1 MTQPTTRIELADGG
15 VVTVRPLRRGD
26 RAELAAAVERLSER
40 SRYLRF
46 AAPKPRLTE
55 RELDHLV
62 AVDHHGSEALVA
74 FDPATGRGIAV
85 ARYAP
90 VPGAPRVADVAV
102 TVADEWQ
109 GRGLGTALLARLVA
123 RAAAEGH
130 VALRA
135 SVLAV
140 NRPSLAL
147 LRRAGFRLREN
158 GGTLFELELDL
169 RPAPSE
175 NGGQARRAPRAIPRA
190 APSAT
195 PPTTTPIAPSASA
208 MMLSVSEPSPS
219 FVLAPA
225 GADDGFAC

>member
-1 MTQPTTRIELADGG
+1 MTQPTTRIALPDGG
-15 VVTVRPLRRGD
+15 VVAVRPLRRGD

-90 VPGAPRVADVAV
+90 VPGAPGVADVAV

-123 RAAAEGH
+123 RATAESH

-135 SVLAV
+135 SVLSV
-140 NRPSLAL
+140 NRASLAL
-147 LRRAGFRLREN
+147 LRRAGFRLREH
-158 GGTLFELELDL
+158 GGTLLELELDL
-169 RPAPSE
+169 RPAPP
-175 NGGQARRAPRAIPRA
+175 AA
-190 APSAT
+190 APARAT
-195 PPTTTPIAPSASA
+195 
-208 MMLSVSEPSPS
+208 
-219 FVLAPA
+219 
-225 GADDGFAC
+225 GAV

>member
-1 MTQPTTRIELADGG
+1 MIPRWLRQKTDFAWVSSYDATDHPARAPGRWRRGRPAAPVRRPGRARRGRGAVVRALAL
-15 VVTVRPLRRGD
+15 PALRR
-26 RAELAAAVERLSER
+26 
-40 SRYLRF
+40 
-46 AAPKPRLTE
+46 PKPRLTE

-74 FDPATGRGIAV
+74 FDPATGRGVAV

-123 RAAAEGH
+123 RARAEGH

-140 NRPSLAL
+140 NRASLAL

-158 GGTLFELELDL
+158 GGTLLELELDL
-169 RPAPSE
+169 GAV
-175 NGGQARRAPRAIPRA
+175 ATA
-190 APSAT
+190 AA
-195 PPTTTPIAPSASA
+195 
-208 MMLSVSEPSPS
+208 
-219 FVLAPA
+219 
-225 GADDGFAC
+225 

>member
-1 MTQPTTRIELADGG
+1 MTQPTTRIELPDGG

-62 AVDHHGSEALVA
+62 AVDHHGTEALVA

-90 VPGAPRVADVAV
+90 LPGAPRVADVAV

-109 GRGLGTALLARLVA
+109 GRGLGTALLARLVE

-135 SVLAV
+135 DVLAV

-147 LRRAGFRLREN
+147 LRRAGFRLREH
-158 GGTLFELELDL
+158 GGTLLELELAL

-175 NGGQARRAPRAIPRA
+175 NGGQARRAPRAVPRA
-190 APSAT
+190 TPSAM
-195 PPTTTPIAPSASA
+195 PPTTSPIAPSASA
-208 MMLSVSEPSPS
+208 MMLSVSEPPPS
-219 FVLAPA
+219 SVLAPA

>member
-1 MTQPTTRIELADGG
+1 MIPRWLRQKTDFATVRPMTQPTTRLVLADGG
-15 VVTVRPLRRGD
+15 VVAVRPLVPGD

-74 FDPATGRGIAV
+74 FDPATGRGIGV

-123 RAAAEGH
+123 RARAEGH

-140 NRPSLAL
+140 NRASLAL

-158 GGTLFELELDL
+158 GGTLLELELDL
-169 RPAPSE
+169 GAV
-175 NGGQARRAPRAIPRA
+175 ATA
-190 APSAT
+190 AA
-195 PPTTTPIAPSASA
+195 
-208 MMLSVSEPSPS
+208 
-219 FVLAPA
+219 
-225 GADDGFAC
+225 